1 MTPKDKKIHQDIDT
15 AFAVASWAMIIIVAL
30 IWLEGAI

>member
-1 MTPKDKKIHQDIDT
+1 MKDINKDIDT